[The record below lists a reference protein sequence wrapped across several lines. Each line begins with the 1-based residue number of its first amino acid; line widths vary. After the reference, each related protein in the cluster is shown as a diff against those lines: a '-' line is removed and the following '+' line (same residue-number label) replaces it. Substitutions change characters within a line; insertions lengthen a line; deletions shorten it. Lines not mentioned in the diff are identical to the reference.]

1 MRRLIAPLALAAVAL
16 SPGVALA
23 HSKSKVYRATF
34 QYVGADGDYVTGS
47 FGKAQLVDGKRNDKL
62 SVHVRRLARKATY
75 IYRLESAPKA
85 CAADA
90 PGGTPVPGWK
100 YKPLRTNK
108 AGVANSKATSRTF
121 TVSKSVS
128 YFVGVYRT
136 TATGGIGEL
145 ALCAQLTTKSKPK
158 HGHHPAKPHKGKP
171 HKAKPHHEKPHKA
184 EPPSEKPHGQSED
197 APGKAEDKQRGKSE
211 DAPGKAEDKQRGKS
225 EDAPG
230 HKKHDR

>member
-1 MRRLIAPLALAAVAL
+1 MKRLIAPLALAAVAL

-23 HSKSKVYRATF
+23 HSKAKVYKASF

-75 IYRLESAPKA
+75 VYRLESASKS

-90 PGGTPVPGWK
+90 PGGTPGPGWED
-100 YKPLRTNK
+100 KPLRTNK
-108 AGVANSKATSRTF
+108 PAVATAKATSHSFTASK
-121 TVSKSVS
+121 TVSYAVA
-128 YFVGVYRT
+128 VYRT
-136 TATGGIGEL
+136 TATGGVGEL

-158 HGHHPAKPHKGKP
+158 HG
-171 HKAKPHHEKPHKA
+171 
-184 EPPSEKPHGQSED
+184 KPHGDSGHGPAASGGSPSDNAPGQSGDSPSAD
-197 APGKAEDKQRGKSE
+197 APGQAD
-211 DAPGKAEDKQRGKS
+211 DKQRGKS

-230 HKKHDR
+230 HAEDKQRGKSED